1 MGGKAD
7 GGQRQ
12 RDHKGDDEVDGDDKH
27 KNEEREQQLWTG
39 SKIPVQ

>member
-1 MGGKAD
+1 MEGRGSETKA
-7 GGQRQ
+7 
-12 RDHKGDDEVDGDDKH
+12 DDEVDGDDKH